1 MAILH
6 AAWQGRDGARGRNRD
21 RTCDIFLVREALYR

>member
-1 MAILH
+1 VLGK
-6 AAWQGRDGARGRNRD
+6 GRDGTRGRNRD